1 MLPGNSQ
8 APIHSQVTGEGSGD
22 NNPEPGAGRG
32 WSLKLKRDVQG
43 KIEMSTY
50 GSPIPKILPARVSIR
65 DPEPGHPLP
74 DLDCPMGVIA
84 ASPFVALPSSWIL
97 RLLKRTPFSF
107 DKLHPAPHSRL
118 TDSHINHTERDLG
131 DYLVPTSLGFVAK
144 AQ

>member
-84 ASPFVALPSSWIL
+84 ASPLVALPSSWIL

-107 DKLHPAPHSRL
+107 DKLSTQPPIPDL
-118 TDSHINHTERDLG
+118 QTHTSTTLKGILETIWFPPL
-131 DYLVPTSLGFVAK
+131 LVL
-144 AQ
+144 